1 MKNSDQ
7 RIVLTGFMGVGKST
21 IARLLSSMLECE
33 RIDLDSFIEK
43 SEKRTIAAI
52 IKGEGEARFRRIETE
67 SLRRILSRDNAKIV
81 ALGGGAWTI
90 EENRRL
96 IKQNELTSVWLE
108 STFEHC
114 WRNISL
120 SKRERPLAKNKS
132 GARAL
137 FDDRQKYYCL
147 ADWHFVIRPELNS
160 FEIAKKIAEEVFSQ
174 KINCNFR

>member
-1 MKNSDQ
+1 MMENSNQ

-21 IARLLSSMLECE
+21 IARLLSYMLGCE
-33 RIDLDSFIEK
+33 KIDLDSFIEK
-43 SEKRTIAAI
+43 KEKSTIAAI
-52 IKGEGEARFRRIETE
+52 IKRDGEARFRRIETE
-67 SLRRILSRDNAKIV
+67 TLRRILSENDAKIV

-96 IKQNELTSVWLE
+96 IKQNKLTSVWLE
-108 STFEHC
+108 SSFEHC

-132 GARAL
+132 SARKL

-147 ADWHFVIRPELNS
+147 ADWHFVIKPELNS
-160 FEIAKKIAEEVFSQ
+160 FEIAKKIAEEVFSA
-174 KINCNFR
+174 KIN